1 MDSASSKRRKLDHVD
16 SSSENVLQSATTAG
30 LSKHR
35 VFVLEAE
42 ELLGEVALDYAT
54 AFPGA
59 DTLLGDIKTSIESIE
74 PHGPLPVRSNLSGKL
89 NPR

>member
-1 MDSASSKRRKLDHVD
+1 MDSAPSKRRKIDH
-16 SSSENVLQSATTAG
+16 SEPSSENVLQSATTAG

-42 ELLGEVALDYAT
+42 ELLDEAALDYAAT
-54 AFPGA
+54 FPGA
-59 DTLLGDIKTSIESIE
+59 DALLGDIKTSIESIE
-74 PHGPLPVRSNLSGKL
+74 PSEALPVRAAHFGKL